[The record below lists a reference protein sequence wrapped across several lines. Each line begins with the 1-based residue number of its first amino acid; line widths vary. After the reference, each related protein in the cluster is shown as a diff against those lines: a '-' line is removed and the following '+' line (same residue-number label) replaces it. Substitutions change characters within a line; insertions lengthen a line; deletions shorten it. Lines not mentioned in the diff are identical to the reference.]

1 MRFVRVIKSIDA
13 LDAAIEVFTVLIVL
27 KELVK
32 HSENRNIPQ
41 FNHTCS

>member
-1 MRFVRVIKSIDA
+1 MRFVRAIKSIDA
-13 LDAAIEVFTVLIVL
+13 LDAAIEVFTDLIVL

-32 HSENRNIPQ
+32 HPENRNIPQ